1 VKDAA
6 VETTES
12 AAEKVRETAGSL
24 HKESVEAA
32 EQNSL
37 QSVEADDGAANKLA
51 EDSPSHA
58 AGSEEESFVV
68 DDIPAFGEL
77 QELSSEVAEGHI
89 VVAPGEI
96 EFW

>member
-24 HKESVEAA
+24 HEESVEAA

-58 AGSEEESFVV
+58 AGSEEESSVV
-68 DDIPAFGEL
+68 DDIPAVGEL

-89 VVAPGEI
+89 VAAPGEI
-96 EFW
+96 EF